1 MRLFKRISGARRPDC
16 SGFLSGLLQLFR
28 LGGLPFFLAD
38 LFDRVQMNEGAFF
51 VADHDVERAIAVHI
65 ACGDLGADAGIV
77 INLMRDILDSLSLA
91 RELEPVQHGW
101 GVGFL
106 ILLWAMRPE
115 AFASD
120 YVE

>member
-16 SGFLSGLLQLFR
+16 TGFLSGLLQLFR

-38 LFDRVQMNEGAFF
+38 LFDCVQMNEGAFF

-77 INLMRDILDSLSLA
+77 INLMRDI
-91 RELEPVQHGW
+91 PT
-101 GVGFL
+101 
-106 ILLWAMRPE
+106 
-115 AFASD
+115 ASPLRVSWNQ
-120 YVE
+120 YSTAGALGS